1 MTLTPLN
8 IQIAIIKAWYSI
20 ALKSI
25 KYYGGL
31 AVGINNSCLLK
42 EARLLR
48 AYVDILKNFEI
59 VGSTITCSCC
69 IEGDY
74 KFNQN
79 VDVDVLSGIQF
90 NSDNTG
96 VFYTNDILNTFTW
109 GYSNGNLILE
119 LENNELINYTGITFT
134 EECNIEFTNQS
145 GSFILEAPVEINNTA
160 MFGGGSLTQEF
171 LVNNTQIY
179 IHNGVYI
186 DYDDFV
192 NDFNTNNTFGYIIDY
207 ISGDSIIVYGP
218 YGSETFEINY
228 FNPIYE
234 NDGGNFEDISSIL
247 SGFFINDNPCT
258 PETVEQTCLSNKDIS
273 KIIAHIDKLV
283 R

>member
-1 MTLTPLN
+1 MILTTSK
-8 IQIAIIKAWYSI
+8 IQTAIIKAWYSI
-20 ALKSI
+20 ALKAV

-42 EARLLR
+42 QIRLLR
-48 AYVDILKNFEI
+48 AYVEILRNFKI

-79 VDVDVLSGIQF
+79 VDVDSLSGIQF

-96 VFYTNDILNTFTW
+96 VFYTNDILNTFSW
-109 GYSNGNLILE
+109 SYSNGNLILQ
-119 LENNELINYTGITFT
+119 LDNDELINYTGVSFT
-134 EECNIEFTNQS
+134 TECNIEFTDQT

-171 LVNNTQIY
+171 LVNNVRIY

-186 DYDDFV
+186 DYDEFI
-192 NDFNTNNTFGYIIDY
+192 NDFNTNNIFGYSIEY
-207 ISGDSIIVYGP
+207 VSGDSIIVYGP

-228 FNPIYE
+228 FNPSYE
-234 NDGGNFEDISSIL
+234 NDGGNFSDISSID
-247 SGFFINDNPCT
+247 SGFFINDNPCE
-258 PETVEQTCLSNKDIS
+258 ETTAEQECLTNKQVSDI
-273 KIIAHIDKLV
+273 INHINKLV
-283 R
+283 K